1 MIMIVNLAMSIETLE
16 TKNRFLTVDDVI
28 LITKGSY
35 SDNKWQDKKKKNVT
49 YLKIIRHA
57 NVPI

>member
-1 MIMIVNLAMSIETLE
+1 MSIETLE